1 MARVPFYREKL
12 AAGGVRPGDLRTVAD
27 LAALPFTTKP
37 ERRMRSPR
45 DLVAV
50 GVEPDTLVSRYTA
63 GSTGEPVRVLRTAF
77 EDHLLNQFRWRARAA
92 LGIRLRDRIAYV
104 VSPGVPTDRKAA
116 RDRAR
121 RLGAAAGIYRGTT
134 VDGLRSP
141 DEIAR
146 DLVRLRPDVI
156 AGYASSLVETI
167 EPWLRCG
174 GARHPPRV
182 VVCGGD
188 VMTPSMRDRLRAG
201 FGVPVYETYGCHE
214 INLVAWECKETGD
227 LHLCDDLAIVE
238 VLSDGRPANPG
249 ESGDVVV
256 TNLHAYASPYLR
268 YELGDRA
275 VAGEPTCRCGAP
287 FATIRSIQ
295 GRTMDALVLADG
307 RVMHHW
313 ELIPMTFWDMS
324 WHRQYQLVQESRE
337 SFVLRLVADG
347 EPPAGD
353 LQHLQDAVLLKLPPG
368 SSFRVERIDEIE
380 RAASGKWRVCV
391 SRVRR
396 GE

>member
-1 MARVPFYREKL
+1 M
-12 AAGGVRPGDLRTVAD
+12 
-27 LAALPFTTKP
+27 
-37 ERRMRSPR
+37 
-45 DLVAV
+45 
-50 GVEPDTLVSRYTA
+50 
-63 GSTGEPVRVLRTAF
+63 LRTAF

-92 LGIRLRDRIAYV
+92 LGIRVRDRIAYV

-134 VDGLRSP
+134 VDCLGSP

-167 EPWLRCG
+167 EPWLRRG
-174 GARHPPRV
+174 GGKHPPRLV
-182 VVCGGD
+182 ACGGD
-188 VMTPSMRDRLRAG
+188 AMTPSMRARLRAG

-238 VLSDGRPANPG
+238 VLRDGRPAGPG

-275 VAGEPTCRCGAP
+275 VAGDSTCRCGAP
-287 FATIRSIQ
+287 FATIRAIQ

-313 ELIPMTFWDMS
+313 ELIPMTFWDLP
-324 WHRQYQLVQESRE
+324 WHRQYQLVQESRD

-353 LQHLQDAVLLKLPPG
+353 LERLCAAVLQKLPPG
-368 SSFRVERIDEIE
+368 SRFRVERIDEVE

-391 SRVRR
+391 SRVGR